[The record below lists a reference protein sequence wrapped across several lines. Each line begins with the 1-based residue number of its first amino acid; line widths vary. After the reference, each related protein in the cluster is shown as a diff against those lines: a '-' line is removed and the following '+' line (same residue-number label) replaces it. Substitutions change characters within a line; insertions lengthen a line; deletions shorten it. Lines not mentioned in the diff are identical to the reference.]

1 MAVLEN
7 SKKPNKKRLFTVFG
21 VALASVLVVGLSI
34 FWVTRSF
41 AKNFKYAHQTQM
53 VFVCNEAYI
62 SGDYI
67 SNSGGEIAQSFFP
80 SFETIKSIADFEYRY
95 CALEDD
101 VKLYPRL
108 RVFPF
113 RSISALELRFTSR
126 SDYLNL
132 IDSTL
137 KVEEFEARGFGDYRI
152 CLITSK
158 YTSLPDF
165 AAVLICNDELNVA
178 TYMVISDIKYRTDAF
193 HIADY
198 IAKDMPA
205 EWYYMGFYDAKKQT
219 IIKHKI
225 PTGSQIVGDSYTK
238 EEDEYGRILFH
249 TSATGEMLG
258 DMSNGILDVY
268 IICQKYDDEF
278 VWFYDDECL
287 IYSDDPAGEVSNDRI
302 EAFKSA
308 NDWGK
313 PLNEEKCTSRRIL
326 TTRLENPVAFNKEA
340 MENCISDLLQTDS
353 FVYDVCDSDS
363 NGKILVFARSK
374 DYTKE
379 HLNLG
384 STVVAIVSQNED
396 GSYRLVE
403 NGSANMNDM
412 LDTKTIISVKKA
424 GSWQD
429 R

>member
-1 MAVLEN
+1 
-7 SKKPNKKRLFTVFG
+7 
-21 VALASVLVVGLSI
+21 
-34 FWVTRSF
+34 
-41 AKNFKYAHQTQM
+41 
-53 VFVCNEAYI
+53 
-62 SGDYI
+62 
-67 SNSGGEIAQSFFP
+67 
-80 SFETIKSIADFEYRY
+80 
-95 CALEDD
+95 
-101 VKLYPRL
+101 
-108 RVFPF
+108 
-113 RSISALELRFTSR
+113 
-126 SDYLNL
+126 
-132 IDSTL
+132 
-137 KVEEFEARGFGDYRI
+137 
-152 CLITSK
+152 
-158 YTSLPDF
+158 
-165 AAVLICNDELNVA
+165 
-178 TYMVISDIKYRTDAF
+178 
-193 HIADY
+193 
-198 IAKDMPA
+198 MPA

-219 IIKHKI
+219 IIKHKV

-249 TSATGEMLG
+249 TSAIGEMLG

-313 PLNEEKCTSRRIL
+313 PINEEKCTSRRIL

-340 MENCISDLLQTDS
+340 MENCISELLQTDS

-396 GSYRLVE
+396 GSYSLVE

-412 LDTKTIISVKKA
+412 LDTQTIISVKKA